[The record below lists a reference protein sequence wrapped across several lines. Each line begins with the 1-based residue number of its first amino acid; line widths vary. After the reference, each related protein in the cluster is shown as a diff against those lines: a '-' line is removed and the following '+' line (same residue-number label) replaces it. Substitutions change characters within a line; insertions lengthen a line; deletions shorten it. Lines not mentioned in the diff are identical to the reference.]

1 MPTEKLR
8 NVFSRARN
16 LRSVVPDIHID
27 EVFVPIAVGH
37 LPPIPS
43 IPAGNIRNGPAAR
56 HRIVVTRLIVEKHGR
71 HLVVA
76 AHTERTRI
84 IDFGF
89 DIPVPI
95 TPIIVFR
102 IIQRLIFAIIGCSLR
117 GRNVND
123 GLIVIR
129 ISLWFGRIFK
139 IRFIIS
145 PLIFLPPSIG
155 STAFR

>member
-16 LRSVVPDIHID
+16 SPIRCTRYSHRRGICSDSRRSPGRHT
-27 EVFVPIAVGH
+27 PH
-37 LPPIPS
+37 NC
-43 IPAGNIRNGPAAR
+43 AGYTETYRAR

-71 HLVVA
+71 YLVVA
-76 AHTERTRI
+76 ARTERTRI